1 MLSAQTIAVVK
12 STAPILEEM
21 GVKLTRHFYKRMFAH
36 NPEVIPLFDQKNQ
49 ESGEQPKALAAA
61 ICAYAA
67 NIDNLS
73 ALGEAVERIARKH
86 VSTMVKPE
94 HYPIVGEN
102 LIASIREVLGAGATD
117 EVLQAW
123 TEAYE
128 FLANILIER
137 EKQIYGQQ
145 PA

>member
-1 MLSAQTIAVVK
+1 
-12 STAPILEEM
+12 
-21 GVKLTRHFYKRMFAH
+21 
-36 NPEVIPLFDQKNQ
+36 
-49 ESGEQPKALAAA
+49 LAAA

-102 LIASIREVLGAGATD
+102 LIASIREVLGEGATD